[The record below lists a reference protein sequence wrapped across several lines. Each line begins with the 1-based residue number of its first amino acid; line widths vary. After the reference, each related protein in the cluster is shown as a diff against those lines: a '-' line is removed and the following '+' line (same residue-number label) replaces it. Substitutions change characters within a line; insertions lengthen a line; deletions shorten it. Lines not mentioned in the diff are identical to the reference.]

1 MYLTQRPQWSNPT
14 CSRSLVNS
22 NLFQPHQAQS
32 VTVIKVSEFNK
43 KCIFNTNH
51 FNQHFCDEVNI
62 DYIINDL
69 KRLIQC
75 RHKHL
80 WRSITNLQ
88 HFALLVA
95 NACVL
100 AGLVHAQ
107 SDAVDEDHRHGGPL
121 EPAEHCD
128 VTINNSSN
136 AIMRGLLTGSVRF
149 WCIAVWWD
157 APGGNIWMTLAWTE
171 ARIFQYPSL
180 QQVTSKDSNRKYL
193 IENWRKV

>member
-1 MYLTQRPQWSNPT
+1 MIWKD
-14 CSRSLVNS
+14 SLNVGIN
-22 NLFQPHQAQS
+22 N
-32 VTVIKVSEFNK
+32 VSK
-43 KCIFNTNH
+43 
-51 FNQHFCDEVNI
+51 
-62 DYIINDL
+62 II
-69 KRLIQC
+69 
-75 RHKHL
+75 KHL

-95 NACVL
+95 NARVL

-121 EPAEHCD
+121 EPAEHCS
-128 VTINNSSN
+128 VTTNSSSN

-180 QQVTSKDSNRKYL
+180 QQVTSKDSNRKYCQHTITWL
-193 IENWRKV
+193 KIGGKFKTQSSKSN